1 MTDDF
6 VVTLDHLHSVP
17 AWGGRT
23 GFCNKGARQ
32 LAARYGIEWADI
44 VRDGG
49 IQASRLLA
57 TGDALALHL
66 VEFARQ
72 EVEREQRG

>member
-1 MTDDF
+1 MNDDF
-6 VVTLDHLHSVP
+6 LVTLDHLHSVP
-17 AWGGRT
+17 AWGGGR
-23 GFCNKGARQ
+23 GYCNKGARQ
-32 LAARYGIEWADI
+32 LVARYGIEWADI

-72 EVEREQRG
+72 EVDREQRR